1 MIHGW
6 MRVETIDFMDSSSH
20 SRIDYSD
27 NIIESAT
34 GCRSILDSLKLGF
47 LQFEVPQI
55 SNNM

>member
-1 MIHGW
+1 